1 MGDENHEK
9 EEQQQSGFKV
19 IDRRGFTPQGQS
31 RREAQQEPP
40 QSKAPPKEEGPS
52 AASRKGDVSQESPRS
67 DASEAIMDFS
77 SFLLSLATT
86 GMVHLGE
93 IPEPTTGQRS
103 ENVDAARQM
112 IDILSILKEK
122 TKGNLSAEEAHLL
135 DSLLYELRMK
145 FLTKSKVI

>member
-19 IDRRGFTPQGQS
+19 IDRRQFTPQGQI
-31 RREAQQEPP
+31 RRKAQQEPP

-52 AASRKGDVSQESPRS
+52 AASSKGEVSQESPGS
-67 DASEAIMDFS
+67 DGSEAMDFS

-112 IDILSILKEK
+112 IDILSILEEK

>member
-1 MGDENHEK
+1 MGDESDEK
-9 EEQQQSGFKV
+9 EEQQQSWFKV
-19 IDRRGFTPQGQS
+19 TDRRKFTPQGEI
-31 RREAQQEPP
+31 RRETQQEPP
-40 QSKAPPKEEGPS
+40 QGEAPPKEEKPS
-52 AASRKGDVSQESPRS
+52 GASGEGEASQESPRS
-67 DASEAIMDFS
+67 DASEPMNFS

-122 TKGNLSAEEAHLL
+122 TKGNLSAEETHLL
-135 DSLLYELRMK
+135 DGLLYELRMK